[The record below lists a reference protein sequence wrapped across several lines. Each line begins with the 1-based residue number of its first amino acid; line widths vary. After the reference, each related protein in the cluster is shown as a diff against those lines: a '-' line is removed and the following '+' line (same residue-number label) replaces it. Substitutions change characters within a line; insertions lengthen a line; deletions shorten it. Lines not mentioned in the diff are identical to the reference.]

1 MFTCPTC
8 QTAVAPALTACPSCG
23 ALITDFLRRHNADPL
38 DGKYQILSVLGIG
51 GMGEVYKALHVH
63 LHAIR
68 VIKLMRANI
77 AGDRESHDRFLREA
91 RLATRIQ
98 HPNVAALFDFSAL
111 PDGSFYMVWEYIEGT
126 DLRKFVLQ
134 RNFLR
139 PAAAIRLAVQALMGL
154 EAVHRAGI
162 VHRDVSPENLMVTRD
177 EHGLERIKIIDLG
190 VAKQWNEKGDD
201 QTKTGIF
208 IGKFKYCSPEQLGM
222 LGTGERIDGRADIY
236 SFALVLYEMLT
247 GVAPFDAETPH
258 QYLVLHSSQMP
269 RPLRKANPQSIVP
282 PQLEALIFRGLAK
295 DRERRFHSAAEFA
308 KALDDAL
315 LAIPEQI
322 EYPSTVVAALPVA
335 QSVKTNMPAAE
346 PTKLRAGVPGMV
358 DTASGRRRDLFDQIV
373 RAIGEEQYA
382 KADVALQTLKMH
394 LGVKAETDGDYRR
407 LRKEAD
413 AGAKDKEASF
423 VEAIERAKQ
432 SGKPKEVQRLL
443 AEREERLGRRFG
455 DPSVKLESDVWLR
468 RRDELLAK
476 ARSWMTAESFA
487 TAGRVLEELAEHL
500 EDGAVS
506 DDEFV
511 ALRQSHQQALVDSS
525 EKMRHEIA
533 TAHAQEN
540 IAKTRRLLSMYDARF
555 GQERRKHS
563 SITAAEGW
571 IKEMDA
577 MRATSATKGEA
588 VVVDA
593 RRRRGGLVA
602 LLIILALLG
611 GGALAAWHWKDQTID
626 LWRRLTRA
634 TSAPSRSP

>member
-51 GMGEVYKALHVH
+51 GMGEVYKAMHVH

-111 PDGSFYMVWEYIEGT
+111 PDGSFYMVWEYIDGT

-162 VHRDVSPENLMVTRD
+162 VHRDISPENLMVTRD

-201 QTKTGIF
+201 QTKTGMF

-222 LGTGERIDGRADIY
+222 LGAGERIDGRADIY

-247 GVAPFDAETPH
+247 GVAPFEAETPH

-269 RPLRKANPQSIVP
+269 PPLRKANPQSIVP

-322 EYPSTVVAALPVA
+322 EYPSTIVAALPVA
-335 QSVKTNMPAAE
+335 QSVATSMTNVGRVLNPSSRE
-346 PTKLRAGVPGMV
+346 T
-358 DTASGRRRDLFDQIV
+358 TASGRRRDLFDQIV
-373 RAIGEEQYA
+373 RAIGEEQFA

-413 AGAKDKEASF
+413 AGARDAEARF

-432 SGKPKEVQRLL
+432 AGRPKEVQRLL

-455 DPSVKLESDVWLR
+455 DPSVKLEADVWLR

-487 TAGRVLEELAEHL
+487 TAGRVLNELAEHL
-500 EDGAVS
+500 EDGAAS

-511 ALRQSHQQALVDSS
+511 ALRQSFQQALVDSS
-525 EKMRHEIA
+525 EKMRQEIA
-533 TAHAQEN
+533 AAHAQEN

-563 SITAAEGW
+563 SIVAAEEW
-571 IKEMDA
+571 MKKMDA
-577 MRATSATKGEA
+577 LRTTSETRAPAA
-588 VVVDA
+588 VAA

-602 LLIILALLG
+602 FVVILALLA
-611 GGALAAWHWKDQTID
+611 GGALAAWHWKDQTLD
-626 LWRRLTRA
+626 LWRRLTRV
-634 TSAPSRSP
+634 TSGRQP

>member
-1 MFTCPTC
+1 MFVCPQC
-8 QTAVAPALTACPSCG
+8 GAEVAPPLSACRSCG
-23 ALITDFLRRHNADPL
+23 ALITDFLRRHYGDPL
-38 DGKYQILSVLGIG
+38 DGKYQILAVLGIG

-68 VIKLMRANI
+68 VIKLMRATI
-77 AGDRESHDRFLREA
+77 AGDRESHERFLREA

-126 DLRKFVLQ
+126 DLRKFVLERQ
-134 RNFLR
+134 FLR
-139 PAAAIRLAVQALMGL
+139 PAGAVRLAVQALNGL
-154 EAVHRAGI
+154 EAIHRAGI
-162 VHRDVSPENLMVTRD
+162 VHRDISPENLMVTRD

-201 QTKTGIF
+201 QTKTGMF

-222 LGTGERIDGRADIY
+222 LEGSERIDGRADIY

-282 PQLEALIFRGLAK
+282 TQLEAIIFKALAK
-295 DRERRFHSAAEFA
+295 NRERRFHSAAEFA

-315 LAIPEQI
+315 LSIPEV
-322 EYPSTVVAALPVA
+322 EYPSTIVAALPVA
-335 QSVKTNMPAAE
+335 QSVKTEAPAAGRRE
-346 PTKLRAGVPGMV
+346 S
-358 DTASGRRRDLFDQIV
+358 TASGRQRDLFDQIV
-373 RAIGEEQYA
+373 RAMGEEQYA
-382 KADVALQTLKMH
+382 KSDAALQTLKMH

-407 LRKEAD
+407 LRRELD
-413 AGAKDKEASF
+413 AAAKDKETWF
-423 VEAIERAKQ
+423 VDAIERAKQ

-443 AEREERLGRRFG
+443 AERDERLGRRFG
-455 DPSVKLESDVWLR
+455 DPSVKLETEVWLR

-487 TAGRVLEELAEHL
+487 NAGRVLDELAEHL
-500 EDGAVS
+500 EDGAPA
-506 DDEFV
+506 DEELV
-511 ALRQSHQQALVDSS
+511 GLRQTFQHALVESS
-525 EKMRHEIA
+525 EKMRQEIA
-533 TAHAQEN
+533 AAHGQGN

-555 GQERRKHS
+555 GLERRKHS
-563 SITAAEGW
+563 SITAAEAW

-577 MRATSATKGEA
+577 LRSTTEA
-588 VVVDA
+588 KDETTGLH
-593 RRRRGGLVA
+593 RERGRRRG
-602 LLIILALLG
+602 LLAFVVVVALLG
-611 GGALAAWHWKDQTID
+611 GGAFAAWHWKDQTLS
-626 LWRRLTRA
+626 LWRRITALT
-634 TSAPSRSP
+634 TSRRP

>member
-23 ALITDFLRRHNADPL
+23 ALITDFLRKHNAEPL
-38 DGKYQILSVLGIG
+38 DSKYQILSVLGIG

-139 PAAAIRLAVQALMGL
+139 PAAAIRMAVQALMGL

-222 LGTGERIDGRADIY
+222 LNAGERIDGRADIY

-295 DRERRFHSAAEFA
+295 DREKRFHSAAEFA

-322 EYPSTVVAALPVA
+322 EYPSTIVAALPVA
-335 QSVKTNMPAAE
+335 QSVKTNMPMASPRE
-346 PTKLRAGVPGMV
+346 T
-358 DTASGRRRDLFDQIV
+358 TASGRRRDLFDQIV
-373 RAIGEEQYA
+373 GAIGEEQYA

-413 AGAKDKEASF
+413 AGAKDKEAWF

-443 AEREERLGRRFG
+443 GDREERLGRRFG
-455 DPSVKLESDVWLR
+455 DPSVKLETDVWLR

-487 TAGRVLEELAEHL
+487 TAGRVLDELAEHL
-500 EDGAVS
+500 EDGAAS

-511 ALRQSHQQALVDSS
+511 ALRQSFQHALVDSS
-525 EKMRHEIA
+525 EKMRQEIA
-533 TAHAQEN
+533 AAHGQEN

-563 SITAAEGW
+563 SIVAAEGW

-577 MRATSATKGEA
+577 MRSTSETRAPAA
-588 VVVDA
+588 VAA
-593 RRRRGGLVA
+593 RRRSGGLVA
-602 LLIILALLG
+602 TLIILALLA
-611 GGALAAWHWKDQTID
+611 GGAFAAWYWKAETIE
-626 LWRRLTRA
+626 LWRRVTPNRQ
-634 TSAPSRSP
+634 P

>member
-1 MFTCPTC
+1 MFACPNC
-8 QTAVAPALTACPSCG
+8 QTEVPPALGACPSCG
-23 ALITDFLRRHNADPL
+23 ALITDFLRKHHDEPL

-126 DLRKFVLQ
+126 DVRKFVLERQ
-134 RNFLR
+134 FLR

-154 EAVHRAGI
+154 EAIHRAGI
-162 VHRDVSPENLMVTRD
+162 VHRDVSPENLMVARD
-177 EHGLERIKIIDLG
+177 EQGLERIKIIDLG

-201 QTKTGIF
+201 QTKTGMF

-222 LGTGERIDGRADIY
+222 LGAGERIDGRADIY
-236 SFALVLYEMLT
+236 SFGLVLYEMLT

-258 QYLVLHSSQMP
+258 QYLVLHSAHMP

-282 PQLEALIFRGLAK
+282 PQLEAIIFRALAK

-322 EYPSTVVAALPVA
+322 EYPSTIVAALPQA
-335 QSVKTNMPAAE
+335 ESVVTEMTKVRPAA
-346 PTKLRAGVPGMV
+346 PGMV
-358 DTASGRRRDLFDQIV
+358 DTASGRKRDLFDQIV

-423 VEAIERAKQ
+423 VQSIERAKQ
-432 SGKPKEVQRLL
+432 SGKPKEVRRLL
-443 AEREERLGRRFG
+443 AERDERLGRAFG
-455 DPSVKLESDVWLR
+455 DPSVKFENDVWLR
-468 RRDELLAK
+468 RREELLAK

-487 TAGRVLEELAEHL
+487 NAGHVLDELAQHL
-500 EDGAVS
+500 EDGAAS
-506 DDEFV
+506 DEEFV
-511 ALRQSHQQALVDSS
+511 GLRQSFQQALVESS
-525 EKMRHEIA
+525 EKMRQEIA
-533 TAHAQEN
+533 AAHAQEN
-540 IAKTRRLLSMYDARF
+540 ISKTRRLLAMYDARF
-555 GQERRKHS
+555 GRERRKHS
-563 SITAAEGW
+563 SIEAAEGW
-571 IKEMDA
+571 MREMDA
-577 MRATSATKGEA
+577 LRKTSETRAESTA
-588 VVVDA
+588 VRRE
-593 RRRRGGLVA
+593 RRRRRSGLVA
-602 LLIILALLG
+602 FLLIVALLG
-611 GGALAAWHWKDQTID
+611 GGGFAAWHWKAQTID
-626 LWRRLTRA
+626 LWRRITH
-634 TSAPSRSP
+634 SAHAR

>member
-1 MFTCPTC
+1 VFVCPNC
-8 QTAVAPALTACPSCG
+8 QTEVAPSLNACPSCG
-23 ALITDFLRRHNADPL
+23 AMITDFLRKHHGDPL

-68 VIKLMRANI
+68 VIKLMRATI
-77 AGDRESHDRFLREA
+77 AADRESHDRFLREA

-98 HPNVAALFDFSAL
+98 HPNVANLFDFSAL

-126 DLRKFVLQ
+126 DLRKFVMERQ
-134 RNFLR
+134 FLR
-139 PAAAIRLAVQALMGL
+139 PASAVRLAVQALNGL

-162 VHRDVSPENLMVTRD
+162 VHRDISPENLMVTRD
-177 EHGLERIKIIDLG
+177 EQGLERIKIIDLG
-190 VAKQWNEKGDD
+190 VAKQWNEPGDN
-201 QTKTGIF
+201 QTKTGMF

-222 LGTGERIDGRADIY
+222 LEPGERIDGRADIY

-247 GVAPFDAETPH
+247 GVAPFEAETPH

-269 RPLRKANPQSIVP
+269 VPLRKANPQSIVP

-295 DRERRFHSAAEFA
+295 NRERRFHSAAEFA

-315 LAIPEQI
+315 LAIPEV
-322 EYPSTVVAALPVA
+322 EYPSTIIAALPPP
-335 QSVKTNMPAAE
+335 QSVKTELSKVSQPPRE
-346 PTKLRAGVPGMV
+346 T
-358 DTASGRRRDLFDQIV
+358 TASGRRRDLFDQIV
-373 RAIGEEQYA
+373 RTMGEEQYA
-382 KADVALQTLKMH
+382 KADAALQTLKMH

-407 LRKEAD
+407 LRKEVD
-413 AGAKDKEASF
+413 AAAKDKEAGF

-455 DPSVKLESDVWLR
+455 DPSVKLETEVWLR

-476 ARSWMTAESFA
+476 ARNFMTAESFA
-487 TAGRVLEELAEHL
+487 MAGRVLEELAEHL
-500 EDGAVS
+500 EDGAPA
-506 DDEFV
+506 DEDL
-511 ALRQSHQQALVDSS
+511 AGLRQTFQHALVDSS

-533 TAHAQEN
+533 AAYAQEN
-540 IAKTRRLLSMYDARF
+540 IIKTRRLLSMYDARF

-563 SITAAEGW
+563 SIQAAEAW

-577 MRATSATKGEA
+577 LRGTKEQPGDTTIE
-588 VVVDA
+588 
-593 RRRRGGLVA
+593 RRERGRRRGLVA
-602 LLIILALLG
+602 FLVVLALLAG
-611 GGALAAWHWKDQTID
+611 GVLAAWHWQDQTLE
-626 LWRRLTRA
+626 LWRRITHVTTGRQ
-634 TSAPSRSP
+634 P